1 MAWFRNH
8 YRCESCDC
16 VWSDEWSST
25 CEDDCPEC
33 GDRHMTPYE
42 SDDLTEIIEE
52 RDRECVTLRSPDSAE
67 DSPDYEEVA
76 VLCDAPEE
84 DSSKR

>member
-1 MAWFRNH
+1 
-8 YRCESCDC
+8 
-16 VWSDEWSST
+16 
-25 CEDDCPEC
+25 
-33 GDRHMTPYE
+33 MTPYE